1 MQIPVM
7 IKRCYPL
14 SANDNNIGYICSHT
28 TRWYY
33 LCIEQVVNM
42 KIPFTQKYLYRASEY
57 LQKQTYIGLVC
68 IWYIVKLKKFSLKYF
83 IFVDTLF
90 FMVFPHIAISLKFC
104 DSRLP
109 LKFFIA
115 LSILKFA
122 EFQERS
128 TYITWPWCQRQWPW
142 IYFVPGIK
150 YTDTFMAQ

>member
-1 MQIPVM
+1 MTTILVIFVLTRQG
-7 IKRCYPL
+7 
-14 SANDNNIGYICSHT
+14 NIIYALNKLLTGKYHLHKNI
-28 TRWYY
+28 
-33 LCIEQVVNM
+33 CIEHQNIY
-42 KIPFTQKYLYRASEY
+42 KNKHILA
-57 LQKQTYIGLVC
+57 L
-68 IWYIVKLKKFSLKYF
+68 YIVKLKKFSLKYF

-115 LSILKFA
+115 LSIWKFA

-142 IYFVPGIK
+142 IYFVPGIR
-150 YTDTFMAQ
+150 YTDTFIAL